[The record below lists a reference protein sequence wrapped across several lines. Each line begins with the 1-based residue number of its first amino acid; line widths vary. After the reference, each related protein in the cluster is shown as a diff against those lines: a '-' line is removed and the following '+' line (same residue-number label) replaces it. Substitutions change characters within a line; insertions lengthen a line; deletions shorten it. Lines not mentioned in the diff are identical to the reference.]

1 MKNILVATDFSG
13 CAINAMDMGLALAEY
28 FDATI
33 HYLTT
38 KEDDRSGGGLNFSI
52 LANSSAE
59 KEFLENVNVLFEKW
73 KKEAAVRKVKI
84 KTTCTSGKLLPT
96 MKDYVDK
103 NQIDFVVMGSHGHN
117 AVKGFFIGSNCQKVV
132 RALHVPV
139 FIVKDRALKYEFKN
153 VVFAS
158 NFKDEEKA
166 SFHKFLNFIQK
177 FKPEVIH
184 LVAVNTLNSFAKS
197 TEEMEKNLDEFV
209 KECKVA
215 KCEKHIY
222 PDLFVE
228 AGIRHFAE
236 KIDADLIAISDH
248 NRNPIKRIFS
258 GSTVEALVQNSN
270 LPVLSIDFSEEEMYF
285 NDQGILIRKKV
296 E

>member
-38 KEDDRSGGGLNFSI
+38 MDDTRNGEALDFSL

-59 KEFLENVNVLFEKW
+59 KGFVENVNVLFENW
-73 KKEAAVRKVKI
+73 KKEATVRKVKI
-84 KTTCTSGKLLPT
+84 KTTCTSGKLLPV

-103 NQIDFVVMGSHGHN
+103 NQIDFVVMGSHGHSG
-117 AVKGFFIGSNCQKVV
+117 VKGFFIGSNCQKVV

-139 FIVKDRALKYEFKN
+139 FIVKDGAIKYEFKN

-158 NFKDEEKA
+158 NFKDEEKT
-166 SFHKFLNFIQK
+166 SFQKFLNFIRK
-177 FKPEVIH
+177 FNPEVIH

-197 TEEMEKNLDEFV
+197 TEEMEKSLDEFV
-209 KECKVA
+209 EACKGI
-215 KCEKHIY
+215 KCKKHIY

-228 AGIRHFAE
+228 AGIRKFSE
-236 KIDADLIAISDH
+236 KIDADLVAISNH
-248 NRNPIKRIFS
+248 NRHPIKRIFS
-258 GSTVEALVQNSN
+258 GSTVEALVQNSS
-270 LPVLSIDFSEEEMYF
+270 LPVLSIDFSE
-285 NDQGILIRKKV
+285 
-296 E
+296 

>member
-38 KEDDRSGGGLNFSI
+38 MDDNRNGEALGFS
-52 LANSSAE
+52 LLSNSSAE
-59 KEFLENVNVLFEKW
+59 KGFVENVNILFENW
-73 KKEAAVRKVKI
+73 KKEADVRKVKI

-96 MKDYVDK
+96 MKDYVED
-103 NQIDFVVMGSHGHN
+103 NHIDFVVMGSHGHN
-117 AVKGFFIGSNCQKVV
+117 GVKGFFIGSNCQKVV

-139 FIVKDRALKYEFKN
+139 FIVKDRPIKYEFKN

-158 NFKDEEKA
+158 NFKDEEKT
-166 SFHKFLNFIQK
+166 SFQNFLNFIEK
-177 FKPEVIH
+177 FEPDVIH
-184 LVAVNTLNSFAKS
+184 LVAVNTLNSFVKS
-197 TEEMEKNLDEFV
+197 TEEMEKHLDEFV
-209 KECKVA
+209 KECTLTECK
-215 KCEKHIY
+215 KHIY

-228 AGIRHFAE
+228 TGIRHFAE
-236 KIDADLIAISDH
+236 EVDADLIVISNH
-248 NRNPIKRIFS
+248 NRHPIKRIFS

-270 LPVLSIDFSEEEMYF
+270 LPVLSIDFSEEE
-285 NDQGILIRKKV
+285 ILLGMK
-296 E
+296 

>member
-38 KEDDRSGGGLNFSI
+38 MDDSRNGEALGFSL
-52 LANSSAE
+52 LANSSAG
-59 KEFLENVNVLFEKW
+59 KGFVENVNVLFENW
-73 KKEAAVRKVKI
+73 EKEAAVRKVRI
-84 KTTCTSGKLLPT
+84 KTTCTTGKLLPI

-132 RALHVPV
+132 RALHIPV
-139 FIVKDRALKYEFKN
+139 FIVKDREIKYEFKN

-166 SFHKFLNFIQK
+166 SFQKFLNFIQR
-177 FKPEVIH
+177 FNPEVIH
-184 LVAVNTLNSFAKS
+184 LVAVNNLNSYAKS
-197 TEEMEKNLDEFV
+197 TEEMERHLEEFA
-209 KECKVA
+209 KECKGT
-215 KCEKHIY
+215 KCEKHLY

-236 KIDADLIAISDH
+236 KIDADLIAISNH
-248 NRNPIKRIFS
+248 NRHPIKRIFS

-270 LPVLSIDFSEEEMYF
+270 LPVLSIDFTEEEIF
-285 NDQGILIRKKV
+285 EGKKMQ
-296 E
+296 

>member
-13 CAINAMDMGLALAEY
+13 CALNAMDLGLALAEY

-38 KEDDRSGGGLNFSI
+38 MDDNRNGEALGFSL
-52 LANSSAE
+52 LANSAAE
-59 KEFLENVNVLFEKW
+59 KEFLKNVNVLFEEW
-73 KKEAAVRKVKI
+73 KKEAAVRNVKI
-84 KTTCTSGKLLPT
+84 KTICTSGKILPIL
-96 MKDYVDK
+96 KDYVHK
-103 NQIDFVVMGSHGHN
+103 NHIDFVVIGSHGHSG
-117 AVKGFFIGSNCQKVV
+117 VKGFFIGSNCQKVV

-139 FIVKDRALKYEFKN
+139 FIIKDQAIKYEFKQ

-158 NFKDEEKA
+158 NFKEEEKA
-166 SFHKFLNFIQK
+166 SFQKFLDFIQK

-197 TEEMEKNLDEFV
+197 TEEMEKNLDEFAQQ
-209 KECKVA
+209 CKFA

-222 PDLFVE
+222 PGLLVE
-228 AGIRHFAE
+228 AGIRHFSE
-236 KIDADLIAISDH
+236 KINADLIVISNH
-248 NRNPIKRIFS
+248 NRHPVKRIFS

-270 LPVLSIDFSEEEMYF
+270 LPVLSIDFFEEE
-285 NDQGILIRKKV
+285 ILIRKKMY
-296 E
+296 

>member
-1 MKNILVATDFSG
+1 MIKLKFENMKNILVATDFSC

-28 FDATI
+28 FNATI

-38 KEDDRSGGGLNFSI
+38 MDDSRNGEALGFSL

-59 KEFLENVNVLFEKW
+59 KDFVKNVNVLFGKW
-73 KKEAAVRKVKI
+73 KKEAAVRKVNI
-84 KTTCTSGKLLPT
+84 KTTCTSGKLLSV

-103 NQIDFVVMGSHGHN
+103 NQIDFVVIGSHGHN
-117 AVKGFFIGSNCQKVV
+117 GVKGFFIGSNCQKVV

-139 FIVKDRALKYEFKN
+139 FIVKDQAIKYEFKN

-166 SFHKFLNFIQK
+166 SFQKFLNFIQK
-177 FKPEVIH
+177 FNPKVIH
-184 LVAVNTLNSFAKS
+184 LLAVNNLNSFTKS
-197 TEEMEKNLDEFV
+197 TEEMEKHLDEFA

-228 AGIRHFAE
+228 AGIRHFSE
-236 KIDADLIAISDH
+236 KIDADLIAISNH
-248 NRNPIKRIFS
+248 NRHPIKRIFS

-270 LPVLSIDFSEEEMYF
+270 LPVLSIDFSEEE
-285 NDQGILIRKKV
+285 ILLG
-296 E
+296 

>member
-38 KEDDRSGGGLNFSI
+38 MDDSRNGEALGFSL
-52 LANSSAE
+52 LANSTAE
-59 KEFLENVNVLFEKW
+59 KGFVENVNLLFQKW
-73 KKEAAVRKVKI
+73 EKEATVRGVRI
-84 KTTCTSGKLLPT
+84 RTTCTSGKLLPT
-96 MKDYVDK
+96 MKDYVEK
-103 NQIDFVVMGSHGHN
+103 NNIDFVVMGSHGHN

-139 FIVKDRALKYEFKN
+139 FIVKDGPLKYEFKN

-166 SFHKFLNFIQK
+166 SFQKFLDFIGK

-184 LVAVNTLNSFAKS
+184 LVAINTLNSFAKS
-197 TEEMEKNLDEFV
+197 TEEMDKHLDEYV

-215 KCEKHIY
+215 KCKKHIY

-228 AGIRHFAE
+228 AGIRHFSE
-236 KIDADLIAISDH
+236 KIEADLIAISNH
-248 NRNPIKRIFS
+248 NRHPIKRIFS

-270 LPVLSIDFSEEEMYF
+270 LPVLSIDFSEEEAF
-285 NDQGILIRKKV
+285 IGKNL
-296 E
+296 

>member
-38 KEDDRSGGGLNFSI
+38 MDDSRNGEALGFSL

-59 KEFLENVNVLFEKW
+59 KGFVENVNILFEKW
-73 KKEAAVRKVKI
+73 KKEATVRKVNI
-84 KTTCTSGKLLPT
+84 KTTCTSGKLLPI
-96 MKDYVDK
+96 MKDYVEK
-103 NQIDFVVMGSHGHN
+103 NRIDFVVMGSHGHN
-117 AVKGFFIGSNCQKVV
+117 GVKGFFIGSNCQKVV
-132 RALHVPV
+132 RTLHVPV
-139 FIVKDRALKYEFKN
+139 FIVKDGALKYEFKN

-166 SFHKFLNFIQK
+166 SFRKFLNFIQK
-177 FKPEVIH
+177 FNPEVIH
-184 LVAVNTLNSFAKS
+184 LVAVNTLNSFAKT
-197 TEEMEKNLDEFV
+197 TEETEKYLDEFV
-209 KECKVA
+209 KECKTI
-215 KCEKHIY
+215 KCKKHIY

-228 AGIRHFAE
+228 TGIRHFAE
-236 KIDADLIAISDH
+236 KVDADLIAISNH
-248 NRNPIKRIFS
+248 NRHPIKRIFS

-270 LPVLSIDFSEEEMYF
+270 LPVLSIDFTEGE
-285 NDQGILIRKKV
+285 LI
-296 E
+296 